1 MIKRLTKCVEC
12 GSKDLVD
19 FMDSMEHKEKDGRVF
34 VIENIPVLKCNQ
46 CGETYQSP
54 QASKYI
60 DQQLE
65 IIKTKDL
72 KIFAKEIIKSKGIT
86 QEQLGN
92 MLNVTKQRVNQIL
105 SDGNLD
111 AQTMIKISKSVN
123 EPVDKLFRFRR
134 IDKRG
139 DKHYIV

>member
-1 MIKRLTKCVEC
+1 M
-12 GSKDLVD
+12 
-19 FMDSMEHKEKDGRVF
+19 
-34 VIENIPVLKCNQ
+34 
-46 CGETYQSP
+46 
-54 QASKYI
+54 
-60 DQQLE
+60 
-65 IIKTKDL
+65 KDL

-86 QEQLGN
+86 QEQLGV

-111 AQTMIKISKSVN
+111 VQTMIKVSKSVN